1 MEENVITR
9 GGRDGEVKVKVKVK
23 SRTGGSISTVYE
35 ESRSEKTTC
44 LVVLRIILLNLE
56 TDRLR
61 AIRVFN
67 LPPFLS
73 FFL

>member
-23 SRTGGSISTVYE
+23 SRTGGSISPST
-35 ESRSEKTTC
+35 RSHDLRRQ
-44 LVVLRIILLNLE
+44 LVSWFCVLLNLE